1 MSEADHAGAA
11 RAELARKTMPAGALG
26 RLGELAVEI
35 ATRQRTLAPRI
46 GRARL
51 VVFAADHGIAKA
63 GVSAYP
69 PAVTREMLRNFAAG
83 GAAAC
88 VLARAHDVEL
98 EVVDVGVD
106 VDADAVPPGIVVA
119 KTRRGTGRIDQ
130 EPAMSPAERD
140 AAFAAGVAAV
150 ARAGAIDVLAVGE
163 MGIGNTTAAAAL
175 LAALTGAPPER
186 CVGRG
191 TGVDDDGL
199 ARKRRA
205 VADSL
210 ARIRGLDDPSRLL
223 AELGGLEIA
232 AMTGAIV
239 AAAAGTRLVAID
251 GFIATVAA
259 LVAVRMDPD
268 VPGHL
273 VFAHRSAE
281 AGHALALDALAAEP
295 LLDLGLRLGEGSG
308 AIVAIPLLRAAA
320 AVMREMATF
329 ASAGVPD
336 RVTS

>member
-1 MSEADHAGAA
+1 MSDGEPAQAA

-35 ATRQRTLAPRI
+35 ATRQRTRAPRI

-51 VVFAADHGIAKA
+51 VVFAADHGIAEA

-69 PAVTREMLRNFAAG
+69 HAVTREMLRNFASG
-83 GAAAC
+83 GAAAS

-106 VDADAVPPGIVVA
+106 VAADAVPPGIVVA
-119 KTRRGTGRIDQ
+119 KTRRGTGRIDR
-130 EPAMSPAERD
+130 EPAMTAAERD

-150 ARAGAIDVLAVGE
+150 ARAGAVDALAVGE

-191 TGVDDDGL
+191 TGIDDAGL

-205 VADSL
+205 VDDAL
-210 ARIRGLDDPSRLL
+210 ARVRGLDDPARLL
-223 AELGGLEIA
+223 TELGGLEIA

-239 AAAAGTRLVAID
+239 AAAAGARLVVVD
-251 GFIATVAA
+251 GFVATVAA
-259 LVAVRMDPD
+259 LAAVRMDPD
-268 VPGHL
+268 ARRHL

-281 AGHALALDALAAEP
+281 AGHAIALDALGAEP

-308 AIVAIPLLRAAA
+308 AILAIPLLR
-320 AVMREMATF
+320 EMATF
-329 ASAGVPD
+329 ESAGVPD
-336 RVTS
+336 RAPT